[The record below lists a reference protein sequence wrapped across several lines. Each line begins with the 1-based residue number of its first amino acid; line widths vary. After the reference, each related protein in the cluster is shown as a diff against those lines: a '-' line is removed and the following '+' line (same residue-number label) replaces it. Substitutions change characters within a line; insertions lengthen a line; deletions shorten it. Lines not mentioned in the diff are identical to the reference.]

1 MNIYF
6 LLLRLKLKK
15 FAALKLWNL
24 KPKRAS
30 LMQMSWS
37 YRCRMRTKIFKM
49 ESRHIILKANSPR
62 KENKRFLT
70 AIQLTNKEFQN
81 SNEVNYFPTISP
93 NSVHDQISEGANGV
107 TRQTIERNQTSHH
120 WGGHGDL
127 RCCGVDDFRCGDVVN
142 KISFYGV
149 VVISNLTVCDGDS
162 VSSTFLAVMW
172 CSLTFFAVLWFSPPS
187 PFPPL

>member
-1 MNIYF
+1 MKIYF
-6 LLLRLKLKK
+6 LVLRLKLKK
-15 FAALKLWNL
+15 FAALKLLNL

-62 KENKRFLT
+62 KENKRLLT

-93 NSVHDQISEGANGV
+93 NSVHDQIFEGANGV
-107 TRQTIERNQTSHH
+107 SPVHNKESFRVT
-120 WGGHGDL
+120 
-127 RCCGVDDFRCGDVVN
+127 VDNEESKQRS
-142 KISFYGV
+142 KK
-149 VVISNLTVCDGDS
+149 
-162 VSSTFLAVMW
+162 
-172 CSLTFFAVLWFSPPS
+172 
-187 PFPPL
+187 